1 MKNVSILGSTG
12 SIGTQ
17 TLDVIRRNA
26 DINVVA
32 LAAGTMVSDL
42 AEQVR
47 EFKPQLVCIGKE
59 ELVPELKT
67 LIGDIDVKIVSG
79 DEGLIEAATIES
91 AEIVVT
97 AVVGMMGITPT
108 VEAIKA
114 HKDIALANKET
125 LVCAGHIIMSLAKE
139 CNVNIYPVDSEH
151 SAIFQCLNGENR
163 GEIEKILLTASGGPF
178 RGKKRADL
186 ENVQLEDALK
196 HPNWAMGRKITI
208 DSSTMVNKGLEVMEA
223 QWLFGVPA
231 EKVQVIVQPQSI
243 IHSMVEFKDGDI
255 LADMKHDIA
264 FGSGFMK
271 PMAKYELATNIV
283 MKVSLGM
290 MTVKEVL
297 SELTDKLN
305 IHGISIF
312 CGNDME
318 CIYSTGH
325 YKNNVI
331 EAAYVNDD
339 KFLNHFDEY
348 GVNMVNNIA
357 SLTIEFPEVFRKLR
371 DNNICSL
378 LQMKADGADGKE
390 YMVEF
395 DIFGTNRRK
404 WSDTDVIMLRMVVL
418 GVVNA
423 ISGQLTD

>member
-32 LAAGTMVSDL
+32 LAAGTRVSDL

-243 IHSMVEFKDGDI
+243 IHSMVEFKDGAVMAQLGRIAEKYDCAI
-255 LADMKHDIA
+255 LLVGHMNKGSGNKSSYRGLGSIDFQASARSVLIVGRIKDNPQVRVMVQDKSSLAPEGEAIA
-264 FGSGFMK
+264 FELDKENGFSWLGHYDISVDDLLSGIPKEKKSEQAENLILEYLSKGKYPQQALLRKAQAMGISK
-271 PMAKYELATNIV
+271 RVLDEAKKALNV
-283 MKVSLGM
+283 QS
-290 MTVKEVL
+290 VKEGSQWYWL
-297 SELTDKLN
+297 L
-305 IHGISIF
+305 
-312 CGNDME
+312 
-318 CIYSTGH
+318 
-325 YKNNVI
+325 
-331 EAAYVNDD
+331 
-339 KFLNHFDEY
+339 
-348 GVNMVNNIA
+348 
-357 SLTIEFPEVFRKLR
+357 PEKT
-371 DNNICSL
+371 
-378 LQMKADGADGKE
+378 E
-390 YMVEF
+390 
-395 DIFGTNRRK
+395 
-404 WSDTDVIMLRMVVL
+404 
-418 GVVNA
+418 
-423 ISGQLTD
+423 